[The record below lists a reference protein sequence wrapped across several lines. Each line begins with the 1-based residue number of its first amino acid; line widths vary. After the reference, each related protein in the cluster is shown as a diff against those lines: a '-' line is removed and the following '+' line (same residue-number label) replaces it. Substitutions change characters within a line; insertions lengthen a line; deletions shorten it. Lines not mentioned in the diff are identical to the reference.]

1 MNFNKNHVC
10 ASCQLGKAKKHHFHT
25 FTRISEFPLQ
35 LIHTD
40 LWTSPIPSVSGYK
53 YYTLFVDDY
62 SSYSWIYPLHS
73 KLETFAAFVQFKSLV
88 ENQFSTT
95 IKQLQSDGGSEYTS
109 HQFQSFLT
117 THSIAYRKSYP
128 YTSPHNGLAERK
140 LRHILETGLT
150 LLAHAQLSSKYWV
163 DSFLTAVYI
172 ITRLPTTTL
181 NHCTPYETIQVASGL
196 QKTKSIWMPV
206 LPSPASVWPPQT
218 GIPIQTLHFLGLS
231 ICRIQ
236 MPRPCY

>member
-181 NHCTPYETIQVASGL
+181 NHCTPYEKL
-196 QKTKSIWMPV
+196 YK
-206 LPSPASVWPPQT
+206 
-218 GIPIQTLHFLGLS
+218 
-231 ICRIQ
+231 
-236 MPRPCY
+236 